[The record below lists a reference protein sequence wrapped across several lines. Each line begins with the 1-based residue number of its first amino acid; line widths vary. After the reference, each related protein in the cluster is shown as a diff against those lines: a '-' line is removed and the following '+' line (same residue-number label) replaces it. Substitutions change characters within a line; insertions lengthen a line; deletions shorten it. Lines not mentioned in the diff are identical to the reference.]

1 MRWLENFF
9 KILANVLFIII
20 SQGSLHCDLKMEFS
34 ISKMKEMIK
43 NQGDKR
49 VSEDSAEELGNVL
62 EMFAGDVAEE
72 AVGIAED
79 DGRKTVRAEDIKE
92 ALR

>member
-1 MRWLENFF
+1 MRCLNNSF
-9 KILANVLFIII
+9 KNLDNVLFIII
-20 SQGSLHCDLKMEFS
+20 SQRSLLCDLKMEFS

-72 AVGIAED
+72 AVGIAKD

>member
-1 MRWLENFF
+1 
-9 KILANVLFIII
+9 
-20 SQGSLHCDLKMEFS
+20 MEFS

>member
-1 MRWLENFF
+1 MRWLKNFL
-9 KILANVLFIII
+9 KILNSVLFIII
-20 SQGSLHCDLKMEFS
+20 AQGIFRCDLKMEFS

-43 NQGDKR
+43 NQGNKR
-49 VSEDSAEELGNVL
+49 VSEDSAEKLGDVL

-79 DGRKTVRAEDIKE
+79 NGRKTVRAEDIKE

>member
-9 KILANVLFIII
+9 KILGNVLFIII
-20 SQGSLHCDLKMEFS
+20 SQGSLQCDLKMEFS

>member
-1 MRWLENFF
+1 
-9 KILANVLFIII
+9 
-20 SQGSLHCDLKMEFS
+20 MEFS

-49 VSEDSAEELGNVL
+49 VSEGSAEKLGNVL
-62 EMFAGDVAEE
+62 ETFAGDVAEE
-72 AVGIAED
+72 AVAVAEEN
-79 DGRKTVRAEDIKE
+79 GRKTVRAEDVRQ